1 MHTHT
6 INLGILAHVD
16 AGKTSLAERLLYEA
30 GAISRPGRV
39 DDGTTRTDS
48 MDIERRR
55 GITVRTNVASF
66 AVGDVQVNLIDT
78 PGHSDFIAE
87 VERSLAVLD
96 AAVLVV
102 SAVEG
107 VQSQTVVLWRAL
119 RRLAVPTLI
128 LINKIDRRGADPAR
142 VLGEI
147 GRRLAGPA
155 CVRLLP
161 LTDALTPGA
170 PDAATRTIP
179 MTDPRIIDVLA
190 SLDDRVLRA
199 AVAAL
204 GADSGHADAGT
215 GDSGGDRAGAS
226 GAQGDQEI
234 RDSEGAGARPS
245 RRAVTVGL
253 ALRSARSQVRGGK
266 LVPVAA
272 GSALTGAGVAD
283 LLAALPRLLP
293 WARAATP
300 ALSGVVYKVEYAEH
314 GRLAHCRMF
323 GGELRVRD
331 RAAAGNGRP
340 GVITSVER
348 STPHGWAETGVAA
361 AGDVVRVRG
370 LAAASV
376 GAWVG
381 QAIPGRV
388 TRQFPRPALESVA
401 DPVDPAQRGR
411 LFAAL
416 QELAEADPLINLRL
430 DDERHEIAVSLYGEV
445 QKEVIA
451 DLLAEQFGV
460 AVTFRPTVTVHIERI
475 TGTGAAHAVISEH
488 TTPYLATLGVRVE
501 PGTVGAGLSCE
512 LEVERG
518 SMPPAFFAATWE
530 GVRTG
535 LAQGLSG
542 WEIPDARVVLTRT
555 GYWPRQSA
563 MHRKFNKNVSSVG
576 ADFRNLAPVL
586 VHDALRQART
596 IVCEP
601 VETFQLE
608 IPAGALPV
616 VTVTLARLAGLITGT
631 EAEASGALTLTGA
644 IPTRNIQSLLA
655 LLPEQTSGEAVFTSE
670 VTHYSPLAGPPPTR
684 PRVGPDPLDRE
695 TWFRARPR

>member
-1 MHTHT
+1 MSHAPHT

-16 AGKTSLAERLLYEA
+16 AGKTSLTERLLYEA
-30 GAISRPGRV
+30 GAISAPGSV

-128 LINKIDRRGADPAR
+128 FINKIDRGGADPAR

-147 GRRLAGPA
+147 GRRLTAPGRVRTLPMTDVQDAGTVNAGTRP
-155 CVRLLP
+155 VP
-161 LTDALTPGA
+161 LTD
-170 PDAATRTIP
+170 
-179 MTDPRIIDVLA
+179 PRVIDVLA
-190 SLDDRVLRA
+190 ALDDRVLRA
-199 AVAAL
+199 ALAEPAV
-204 GADSGHADAGT
+204 
-215 GDSGGDRAGAS
+215 SGGA
-226 GAQGDQEI
+226 
-234 RDSEGAGARPS
+234 
-245 RRAVTVGL
+245 TVSAKL
-253 ALRSARSQVRGGK
+253 ALRSARAEVRRCQ

-272 GSALTGAGVAD
+272 GSALTGAGVPD
-283 LLAALPRLLP
+283 LLAALPTLLP
-293 WARAATP
+293 WARESACV
-300 ALSGVVYKVEYAEH
+300 LSGVVYKIEHAER
-314 GRLAHCRMF
+314 GRLAHCRIF

-331 RAAAGNGRP
+331 RAAAGEGRP
-340 GVITSVER
+340 GVITSLER
-348 STPHGWAETGVAA
+348 STPQGWTQTGAA
-361 AGDVVRVRG
+361 TAGDVVRVRG
-370 LAAASV
+370 LASATV

-388 TRQFPRPALESVA
+388 TRQFPRPALESVV

-430 DDERHEIAVSLYGEV
+430 DDDRHEIAVSLYGEV

-451 DLLAEQFGV
+451 ALLAEQFGV

-475 TGTGAAHAVISEH
+475 TGTGAAFAILSEH
-488 TTPYLATLGVRVE
+488 TTPYLATLGFRVE
-501 PGTVGAGLSCE
+501 PAAVGAGLSCD

-518 SMPPAFFAATWE
+518 SMPPAFFAAAWE

-535 LAQGLSG
+535 LVQGRSG
-542 WEIPDARVVLTRT
+542 WEIPDARVVLTHT

-563 MHRKFNKNVSSVG
+563 MHQKFNKNVSSVA

-586 VHDALRQART
+586 MHDALRQART
-596 IVCEP
+596 VVCEP
-601 VETFQLE
+601 VETFRLE
-608 IPAGALPV
+608 IPVGALPV
-616 VTVTLARLAGLITGT
+616 VTVALARLSGLVTGT
-631 EAEASGALTLTGA
+631 EADGAAALTLTGT
-644 IPTRNIQSLLA
+644 IPTRNVQPLLA
-655 LLPEQTSGEAVFTSE
+655 QLPEQTSGEAVFTSE
-670 VTHYSPLAGPPPTR
+670 VTHYTPVTGPPPVR
-684 PRVGPDPLDRE
+684 PRIGPDPLDRE

>member
-1 MHTHT
+1 LSHATHT

-16 AGKTSLAERLLYEA
+16 AGKTSLTERLLYEA
-30 GAISRPGRV
+30 GAISAPGSV

-66 AVGDVQVNLIDT
+66 AVGDGVGDVQVNLIDT

-128 LINKIDRRGADPAR
+128 FINKIDRGGADPAR

-147 GRRLAGPA
+147 GRRLTAPDGVQTLALTDVLAPGTVNAGTRPI
-155 CVRLLP
+155 P
-161 LTDALTPGA
+161 LTDA
-170 PDAATRTIP
+170 RV
-179 MTDPRIIDVLA
+179 IDVLA

-199 AVAAL
+199 ALAEP
-204 GADSGHADAGT
+204 GGSGELRG
-215 GDSGGDRAGAS
+215 SGESVGS
-226 GAQGDQEI
+226 GEL
-234 RDSEGAGARPS
+234 
-245 RRAVTVGL
+245 AVSAGL
-253 ALRSARSQVRGGK
+253 ALRSARAQVRRCL

-272 GSALTGAGVAD
+272 GSALTGAGVPD

-293 WARAATP
+293 WARESACG
-300 ALSGVVYKVEYAEH
+300 LSGVVYKIEH
-314 GRLAHCRMF
+314 TERGRLAHCRVF

-331 RAAAGNGRP
+331 RAAAGEGRP
-340 GVITSVER
+340 GVITSLER
-348 STPHGWAETGVAA
+348 STPRGWTQTGAA
-361 AGDVVRVRG
+361 TAGDVVRVRG
-370 LAAASV
+370 LASATV

-381 QAIPGRV
+381 QVIPGRV
-388 TRQFPRPALESVA
+388 TRQFPRPALESVV

-451 DLLAEQFGV
+451 ALLAEQFGV
-460 AVTFRPTVTVHIERI
+460 AVSFRPTVTVHIERI
-475 TGTGAAHAVISEH
+475 AGTGAAFAISSEH

-501 PGTVGAGLSCE
+501 PAAVGSGLTCD
-512 LEVERG
+512 LEVELG

-530 GVRTG
+530 GVRMA

-542 WEIPDARVVLTRT
+542 WEIPDARVVLTHT

-563 MHRKFNKNVSSVG
+563 MHQKFNKNVSSVG

-586 VHDALRQART
+586 VHESLRQAQT
-596 IVCEP
+596 VVCEP

-608 IPAGALPV
+608 IPVAALPV
-616 VTVTLARLAGLITGT
+616 VTVTLARLSGLVTGT
-631 EAEASGALTLTGA
+631 EADAAAAAAALTLTLTGT
-644 IPTRNIQSLLA
+644 IPTRNVQPLLA
-655 LLPEQTSGEAVFTSE
+655 QLPEQTSGEAVFTSE
-670 VTHYSPLAGPPPTR
+670 VTHYTPVAGPAPER
-684 PRVGPDPLDRE
+684 PRIGPNPLDRE